1 MAVIPLLP
9 RQGISLILAHMRI
22 ARAHGMSRDM
32 ATPLTYAWFYMH
44 VRNRGPWDYKQ
55 HHPELENFGNFHYG
69 AIGYAAG
76 IPAEIL
82 LMGAGFAQEMAKTTR
97 KRWGHWYQK
106 PPYGDD
112 PHDQYWIRQGIEY
125 ARKIGY

>member
-9 RQGISLILAHMRI
+9 PQGIPLILAHMRT
-22 ARAHGMSRDM
+22 ARIHGMPRDM
-32 ATPLTYAWFYMH
+32 ATPLTYAWFYMQ

-55 HHPELENFGNFHYG
+55 HHPELQNFGNFHYG

-82 LMGAGFAQEMAKTTR
+82 QMGGGFAQEMAKTSQ
-97 KRWGHWYQK
+97 KHWGHWYQK

-112 PHDQYWIRQGIEY
+112 PHDQYWIKQGIDY
-125 ARKIGY
+125 ARKLGY

>member
-9 RQGISLILAHMRI
+9 SQGISLVLDHMRI

-32 ATPLTYAWFYMH
+32 ATPLTYTWFYYK

-55 HHPELENFGNFHYG
+55 HHPGLQNFGNFHYG

-76 IPAEIL
+76 IPEKIL
-82 LMGAGFAQEMAKTTR
+82 LMGAGFAQEHAGTSEKQ
-97 KRWGHWYQK
+97 WGHWYQL

-112 PHDQYWIRQGIEY
+112 PHDQFWIKQGIDY
-125 ARKIGY
+125 AKKVGY